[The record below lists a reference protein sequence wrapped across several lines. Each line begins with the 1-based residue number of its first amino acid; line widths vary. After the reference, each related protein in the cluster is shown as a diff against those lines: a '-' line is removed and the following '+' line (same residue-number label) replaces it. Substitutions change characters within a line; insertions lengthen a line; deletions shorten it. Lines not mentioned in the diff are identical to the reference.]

1 MENKANYPEMFF
13 LFFAGSVLG
22 FLLEGIWRVIRTGAW
37 ESFTGSVRL
46 LCTGSPVRRVI
57 CRFGRSFCSMP

>member
-22 FLLEGIWRVIRTGAW
+22 FLLEGIWRVA
-37 ESFTGSVRL
+37 
-46 LCTGSPVRRVI
+46 
-57 CRFGRSFCSMP
+57 CSSA

>member
-1 MENKANYPEMFF
+1 MMENKANYPEMFF

-37 ESFTGSVRL
+37 ENHAATVWGDRNSSLVPSPGITVTGS
-46 LCTGSPVRRVI
+46 
-57 CRFGRSFCSMP
+57 